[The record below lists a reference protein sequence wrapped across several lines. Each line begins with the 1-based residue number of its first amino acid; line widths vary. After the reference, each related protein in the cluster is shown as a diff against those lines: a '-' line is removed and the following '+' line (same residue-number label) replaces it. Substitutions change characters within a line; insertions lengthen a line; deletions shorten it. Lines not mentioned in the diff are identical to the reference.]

1 MICPT
6 GLEGHIIGEIGQ
18 TSDKGSLTVVPTMV
32 VSTSQTRIEQAFDKG
47 SLTKLR
53 VTYVRTCVHGLSTI
67 RRDTAR

>member
-53 VTYVRTCVHGLSTI
+53 VT
-67 RRDTAR
+67 